1 MYVLLQCM
9 QHTWYLAA
17 DFHMFVYGL
26 IVCAVVFRYPRLK
39 NYILSFL
46 LLLWSMLAAIIVYV
60 NEYEAVTVLPPE

>member
-1 MYVLLQCM
+1 M

-26 IVCAVVFRYPRLK
+26 VVCAVVLRFPKYRT
-39 NYILSFL
+39 YILSFL
-46 LLLWSMLAAIIVYV
+46 LLVCTMVAAVVVYV